1 MADVLGQPIRFPKVK
16 EASALGAV
24 ILGWQSQG
32 RINSLAEAST
42 YIELTQQIAVQ
53 KKANRMYNKI
63 YPLFVST
70 QQELSRYSQLFAE
83 LREDLSMEMSNEEGE
98 F

>member
-53 KKANRMYNKI
+53 KKPIVCITKYI
-63 YPLFVST
+63 LC
-70 QQELSRYSQLFAE
+70 LSPHSK
-83 LREDLSMEMSNEEGE
+83 N
-98 F
+98 